1 MKKEIKTR
9 PYLHIYTFAAAWML
23 WALFLPLFRL
33 WHFIAVFAV
42 SLVISLVTR
51 RLFPGKTIW
60 IEIPAEPFSSGN
72 TEVDELVR
80 EGERALAE
88 MTRLRH
94 NIPDRLV
101 ASKVDEIIEISDQII
116 HNVTIDPAHFQDVR
130 RFLRYYLPTTLKL
143 LHTYD
148 RMGAQ
153 GVAGENITGTMA
165 RTEDALDTLIVAYN
179 KQLDALFAKKA
190 LDIETDIKVME
201 GILQQE
207 GLTDSDI

>member
-165 RTEDALDTLIVAYN
+165 RTEDALDTLIQAYK
-179 KQLDALFAKKA
+179 KQLDALFARKA
-190 LDIETDIKVME
+190 LDIETDIHVME
-201 GILQQE
+201 GILKQE
-207 GLTDSDI
+207 GLTDSDL